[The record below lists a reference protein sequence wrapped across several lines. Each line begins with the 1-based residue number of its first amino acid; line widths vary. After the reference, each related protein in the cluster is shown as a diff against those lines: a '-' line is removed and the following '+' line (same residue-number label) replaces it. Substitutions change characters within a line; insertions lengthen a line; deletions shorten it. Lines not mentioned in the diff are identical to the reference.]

1 MIEDVSTTARDRAA
15 SAAQSGSH
23 ASAASRAAGRPGT
36 FDDASA
42 DATAAPTSGFGSEG
56 AAAAASASTP
66 DGPGAG
72 RPSGLPGTLS
82 AARAAARNWRSAYGS
97 RLVFSDLLVL
107 VWVVFGVQIGY
118 FGYDTAN
125 ANFVG
130 DLAGTVV
137 SYTAISLAIIVGWM
151 VSLTAFGSRGYR
163 VVGVGVAEYK
173 LIADASVRWFGLV
186 AIIAFLFKID
196 LARGYILIA
205 FPVGMVV
212 LMFSRWMWRQW
223 LGVQRARGAYSSQVL
238 LVGSEESTSHIAREL
253 QRQPAAGYRVVGAC
267 IPSGRVADYLPGTT
281 IPVSGNV
288 DSVMEAMDATGADT
302 LVITSS
308 DELSPQKVRE
318 LSWNLEPGR
327 QHLVVAPAL
336 TDLGGP
342 RIHTRPVAGLPLI
355 HVETP
360 RYEGRK
366 QVAKRLFDIV
376 ASGVLILVLSPVLAL
391 IALTV
396 RLTSPGP
403 VLFRQQRVGI
413 RGSMFSMLKFRSMV
427 TDAEALLPA
436 LQAESRGAGNEV
448 LFKMKDDPRITRI
461 GKVLRRYSLDEL
473 PQLFNVFGGS
483 MSLVG
488 PRPPLE
494 SEVSS
499 YEKHV
504 HRRFLVKPGVTGL
517 WQVSGRSN
525 LSWEDSVRLDL
536 YYVENWS
543 ITGDIIIL
551 WRTAKA
557 VVAKEGAY

>member
-15 SAAQSGSH
+15 SAAQSGAQASASGPASRPGTLD
-23 ASAASRAAGRPGT
+23 ASAATSTPISGFGT
-36 FDDASA
+36 EGA
-42 DATAAPTSGFGSEG
+42 ATAASGSDPVG
-56 AAAAASASTP
+56 P
-66 DGPGAG
+66 DRKAG
-72 RPSGLPGTLS
+72 HPGTLS

-151 VSLTAFGSRGYR
+151 ISLTAFGSRGYR

-267 IPSGRVADYLPGTT
+267 IPSGRVADYLSGTT

-366 QVAKRLFDIV
+366 QVAKRLFDIL
-376 ASGVLILVLSPVLAL
+376 ASGLLILVLSPVLAV

-551 WRTAKA
+551 WRTFKA
-557 VVAKEGAY
+557 VIAKEGAY